1 MKKVIICPFCGEHEA
16 KVEKTFVLKYR
27 VRCPKCNVAQLNQYD
42 TEDEAI
48 KEWNT
53 RIPMKRIVEKMEEY
67 RNDFMYDVYEEL
79 RDDSD
84 NLRANRI
91 IERFDNTLEIV
102 KEEMT

>member
-1 MKKVIICPFCGEHEA
+1 MEKVIICPFCGEHEA

-42 TEDEAI
+42 TEEEAI

-53 RIPMKRIVEKMEEY
+53 RIPMERIVGELEKDSWMTEATFDEDGY
-67 RNDFMYDVYEEL
+67 CN
-79 RDDSD
+79 DDSYEVVI
-84 NLRANRI
+84 LSRAI
-91 IERFDNTLEIV
+91 EIV